1 MSDTPAIPLEH
12 QIGRHMM
19 SLWVPQALH
28 AAAELG
34 VADALA
40 EGPLAA
46 AEVASRLGTHAG
58 ATTRLLDALA
68 VLGVLERGAG
78 TFALSELGRY
88 LRDDVEGSR
97 RAWARLMG
105 GEHVWRAWG
114 RLTECVRTG
123 EAAWTATGGDRT
135 SETETFDALFAD
147 PEAAAVFHR
156 AMADGTRGAAPAIV
170 DAADLREARSV
181 VDVGGGHGELLAAAL
196 TAHPQLRG
204 QVFDLAH
211 AEAGAKALFAARGV
225 EARAS
230 FVAGDLFATDPPAAD
245 VLLLKSV
252 IHDWDDARSVA
263 ILRRCAAAIGERGKL
278 VVVEPTAPEPGG
290 AVPASFAWIVAFS
303 DLNMLVNTGGRERTA
318 AEYTRLLEQAGLR
331 VRAVREAGAFY
342 SGFEATRA

>member
-1 MSDTPAIPLEH
+1 MSDPRSIPPPF

-19 SLWVPQALH
+19 SLWVPQAIH

-34 VADALA
+34 IADALA
-40 EGPLAA
+40 EGPLSASD
-46 AEVASRLGTHAG
+46 VASRLRTHSD
-58 ATTRLLDALA
+58 ATARLLDALA
-68 VLGVLERGAG
+68 VLGLVERRAG

-88 LRDDVEGSR
+88 LCDGADGSR

-114 RLTECVRTG
+114 RLTDCVRTG
-123 EAAWTATGGDRT
+123 KAAWTATSGERT
-135 SETETFDALFAD
+135 SETETFDALSAD

-170 DAADLREARSV
+170 EAAELRDARSV

-196 TAHPQLRG
+196 TAHPELRG
-204 QVFDLAH
+204 RVFDLAH

-230 FVAGDLFATDPPAAD
+230 FIAGDLFAEDPPAAD

-263 ILRRCAAAIGERGKL
+263 ILRRCAAAIGERGRL
-278 VVVEPTAPEPGG
+278 VVVEPPAPEPGSE
-290 AVPASFAWIVAFS
+290 VPESFAWIVAFS

-331 VRAVREAGAFY
+331 VRAVRSAGGFY
-342 SGFEATRA
+342 SCFDATRA